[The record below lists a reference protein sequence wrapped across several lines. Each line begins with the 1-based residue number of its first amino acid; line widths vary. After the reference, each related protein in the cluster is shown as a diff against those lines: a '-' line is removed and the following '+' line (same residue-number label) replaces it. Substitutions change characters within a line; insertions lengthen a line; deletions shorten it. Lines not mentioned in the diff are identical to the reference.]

1 MLIKA
6 VEDLCA
12 ELKMKR
18 EVDDLEILAELCP
31 PNMTGDVT
39 VNCFRLAKPLKG
51 NPMQLAAEAVEFL
64 TTHPDVEAAEAVKAF
79 VNITL
84 TPAALFRDT
93 VADSSVM
100 ATAAELPEGER
111 KKYLIEFS
119 APNTNK
125 PLHLGHLRNNSL
137 GMALVEILRKVGH
150 EVVPVN
156 LVNDRGVHICKSME
170 AYRRFGNG
178 VTPESAG
185 KKGDHLVG
193 DFYVRY
199 AEELSRQVEEL
210 KASDPSLREKS
221 EEELFLQTEIGRTTH
236 RMLQR
241 WEEGDPEVCALW
253 EKMNGWVLGGFG
265 ETYRRMGVRFE
276 KTYFESETYMLGR
289 DIIKQG
295 LERGIFYTR
304 ADGAVE
310 IDLSDK
316 KLEKKVVLRSDGT
329 SVYITQDFGTTLLKA
344 NDFEPD
350 AMIWVVGDEQIYHF
364 RVLFEICR
372 KFGYPWADDL
382 HHLAYGM
389 VSLPSGKMKSR
400 EGTVV
405 DADNLFDEM
414 HELAKKEIL
423 ERVGEDVPE
432 DLEVRAEEIGIGAV
446 KFMLLKN
453 NPKTSMKFDP
463 EAAVQFEGDTAA
475 LVQYAYARICSILR
489 KAAELDRLEEDAEKI
504 DWSLLAHPKE
514 KELALKCAQYGG
526 VMQGAA
532 EGLDTGRV
540 CNYLLELARGFNS
553 FYHECPVIKVGVDAA
568 LRSARLALIERVQ
581 VLLKEGLEALTI
593 GVLEEM

>member
-1 MLIKA
+1 MHIKA
-6 VEDLCA
+6 VIDLRA
-12 ELKMKR
+12 EWKVTH
-18 EVDDLEILAELCP
+18 EVDDLEITAEPCP
-31 PNMTGDVT
+31 PNMNGDVT
-39 VNCFRLAKPLKG
+39 VNCFRLAKPLG
-51 NPMQLAAEAVEFL
+51 SNPMQLAAEAVEFL
-64 TTHPDVEAAEAVKAF
+64 TAHPEVEAAEAVKAF

-93 VADSSVM
+93 VADSSAIVS
-100 ATAAELPEGER
+100 AAELPEGDR
-111 KKYLIEFS
+111 KKYLIEYS

-125 PLHLGHLRNNSL
+125 PMHLGHVRNNSL
-137 GMALVEILRKVGH
+137 GMALVEILKKIGH
-150 EVVPVN
+150 TVVPVN
-156 LVNDRGVHICKSME
+156 LVNDRGIHICKSME
-170 AYRRFGNG
+170 AYRRFGDG
-178 VTPESAG
+178 VTPESTG

-193 DFYVRY
+193 DFYVKY
-199 AEELSRQVEEL
+199 SEELGRQAHEL
-210 KASDPSLREKS
+210 KTTDPSLQEKS

-236 RMLQR
+236 RMLQQ
-241 WEEGDPEVCALW
+241 WEEGDPEVRALW
-253 EKMNGWVLGGFG
+253 EKMNGWVLGGFE

-289 DIIKQG
+289 DIIKEG

-304 ADGAVE
+304 DDGAVE
-310 IDLSDK
+310 IDLSDQ

-344 NDFEPD
+344 NDFKPD

-389 VSLPSGKMKSR
+389 VTLPSGKMKSR

-414 HELAKKEIL
+414 HELAKREIL
-423 ERVGEDVPE
+423 DRVGEEVPE
-432 DLEVRAEEIGIGAV
+432 DLETRAEVIGIGAV

-463 EAAVQFEGDTAA
+463 EEAVKFEGDTAA

-489 KAAELDRLEEDAEKI
+489 KAAELDHSVEQPGKI
-504 DWSLLAHPKE
+504 DWSLLTHPKE
-514 KELALKCAQYGG
+514 KELGLKCAQYGG

-532 EGLDTGRV
+532 VGLDTGRV

-553 FYHECPVIKVGVDAA
+553 FYHECPVIKKGVDPA
-568 LRSARLALIERVQ
+568 LRGARLALIERVQ

-593 GVLEEM
+593 GVIEEM